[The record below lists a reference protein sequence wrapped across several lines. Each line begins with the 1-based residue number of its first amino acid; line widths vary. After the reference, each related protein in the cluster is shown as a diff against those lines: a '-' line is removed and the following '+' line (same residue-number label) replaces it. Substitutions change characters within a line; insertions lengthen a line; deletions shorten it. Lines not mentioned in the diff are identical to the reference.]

1 MRGAKRKA
9 VEVKSGQGE
18 RVEGGVKAGGA
29 VVVGGATAS
38 VTRAGEKGGQ
48 GKDKRVRVGGARA
61 AGLVG

>member
-1 MRGAKRKA
+1 MRA
-9 VEVKSGQGE
+9 
-18 RVEGGVKAGGA
+18 GGVKAGGA